1 MRHKA
6 LPVTLFLA
14 CLSIAGAVRAQQQM
28 PSYQPSRPALSPYLY
43 LTRPDFGPFPN
54 YQTYVEPYKNQ
65 QQANLIQQTQITQL
79 QQGQQQQQQQ
89 LQQTQ
94 PEQQFAPANVA
105 PTGVSA
111 ATNGNLSHYYPS
123 SNSAGAKGGRGRAPA
138 HR

>member
-1 MRHKA
+1 MRHK
-6 LPVTLFLA
+6 LLVVTLLLSG
-14 CLSIAGAVRAQQQM
+14 LSIAGEVQAQQQV
-28 PSYQPSRPALSPYLY
+28 PSYQPTKPTLSPYLY

-65 QQANLIQQTQITQL
+65 QQFNLNQQTQITQL

-89 LQQTQ
+89 SQQS
-94 PEQQFAPANVA
+94 QFAPAQVA

-111 ATNGNLSHYYPS
+111 TTGNLSHYYPS
-123 SNSAGAKGGRGRAPA
+123 LNLAGARGASRGRAPA